1 MVVRRKVNEITVH
14 FKRKGAASPL
24 WAMEM
29 VTRNRTLRGKV
40 DERMTWVTLTMA
52 SEKESRMNG
61 LGGKGCQPVAWILV
75 RRCGSGYTAMVTT
88 LRL

>member
-1 MVVRRKVNEITVH
+1 MKLLYISKE
-14 FKRKGAASPL
+14 KGQQAHSGL
-24 WAMEM
+24 W
-29 VTRNRTLRGKV
+29 TWLQGTRTLRGKV

-75 RRCGSGYTAMVTT
+75 RRCGSGYTTMGTT